1 MFKYV
6 SEIISQ
12 FSKSQKILALLILS
26 LSIII
31 ISVAPSFID
40 SVTTD
45 REELELKISNSDKKI
60 KKLEGDINLLDSN
73 IRVNQKTCT
82 DDAFKREIDFK
93 KMLQEIQDELI
104 RKEYTTSKIKK
115 LDSFHLNDTTAG
127 TIIEKTIIYEPRLNP
142 LIKKIEGMKN
152 SIKDK

>member
-26 LSIII
+26 FSIII

-40 SVTTD
+40 SVTMD
-45 REELELKISNSDKKI
+45 KKELELKISDGDKKI
-60 KKLEGDINLLDSN
+60 KKLEGDVNSLDST
-73 IRVNQKTCT
+73 IRANQKVCT

-104 RKEYTTSKIKK
+104 IKEYKTSQIKK
-115 LDSFHLNDTTAG
+115 LNSFSPNDT
-127 TIIEKTIIYEPRLNP
+127 ILSLIPEKTVYEPGLKP

-152 SIKDK
+152 SVKDK

>member
-26 LSIII
+26 FSIII
-31 ISVAPSFID
+31 ISIAPSFID

-45 REELELKISNSDKKI
+45 REELEAKISNSYKKI
-60 KKLEGDINLLDSN
+60 KKLEDDINLLDSN
-73 IRVNQKTCT
+73 MRANQKTCT

-104 RKEYTTSKIKK
+104 RKEYKASKIKK
-115 LDSFHLNDTTAG
+115 LDEFIINDTVASP
-127 TIIEKTIIYEPRLNP
+127 IIEKTIIYEPGLNP
-142 LIKKIEGMKN
+142 LIKKIEGMKI